1 MFRLKVKIGR
11 KWKLSLGVYETYL
24 DAQIRQEELRL
35 IGAKSIIVDKNG
47 GELNEIMA

>member
-11 KWKLSLGVYETYL
+11 KWKLSLNVYETYL
-24 DAQIRQEELRL
+24 HAQLRQEELRL

-47 GELNEIMA
+47 GELNETMA

>member
-1 MFRLKVKIGR
+1 MFRLKVKIG
-11 KWKLSLGVYETYL
+11 KVWKYSLKTYPTYL

-47 GELNEIMA
+47 GILR

>member
-11 KWKLSLGVYETYL
+11 KWKLSLNVYETYL
-24 DAQIRQEELRL
+24 DAQIRQEELSL